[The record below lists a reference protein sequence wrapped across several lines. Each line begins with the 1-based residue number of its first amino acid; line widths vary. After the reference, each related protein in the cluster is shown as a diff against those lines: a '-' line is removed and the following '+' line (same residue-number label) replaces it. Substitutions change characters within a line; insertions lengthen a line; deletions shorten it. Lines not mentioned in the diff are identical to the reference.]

1 MSAKIGP
8 FCIIPCA
15 VIIKISMFDGPVTQ
29 MNYVAITILGKDSEG
44 ILSRVVGSIAES
56 GAKILD
62 IQQSVIHG
70 ILSLFIL
77 VDRNSSEYA
86 TILPEKLSE
95 AISGLSLSLH
105 IEEVQ
110 DYTRDSAGERY
121 VVTIV
126 GEDSTEMI
134 CSFSRAT
141 AHLGLNNIRI
151 NMLSRGDI
159 SAMQFIVDMNKVD
172 PGSAM
177 KHIQDALSGRKADI
191 IFEPESTF
199 RMGKK
204 LIVFDMDSTL
214 VSNETIDEIAAQAGL
229 KEKIAAITERA
240 MRGEI
245 DYSQAIKERVRLL
258 SGMPLSTLTEL
269 SKSLVLN
276 PGARELISS
285 LRSMKYRI
293 ALVSGGFTVFTEK
306 MKEELGLDY
315 AFGNRL
321 EVRNGVLTGNLEEPI
336 LDANGKQRVIEE
348 IMMNEGISS
357 REVVVI
363 GDGANDTVMVKNAG
377 LGIAFR
383 GKEVLRKVADGTISD
398 SDLTTVLFCLGHY
411 SD

>member
-1 MSAKIGP
+1 
-8 FCIIPCA
+8 
-15 VIIKISMFDGPVTQ
+15 

-44 ILSRVVGSIAES
+44 ILSRVVDCIAES
-56 GAKILD
+56 GSKILD

-77 VDRNSSEYA
+77 IDRKGNGKWA
-86 TILPEKLSE
+86 ILPEKLSK
-95 AISGLSLSLH
+95 AISGLNLTVH
-105 IEEVQ
+105 TEEVQ

-126 GEDSTEMI
+126 GEDSTDI
-134 CSFSRAT
+134 VRSFSKAT

-159 SAMQFIVDMNKVD
+159 SAMQFIVDMNNVD
-172 PGSAM
+172 PGTAI

-214 VSNETIDEIAAQAGL
+214 VSNETIDEIAALAGL
-229 KEKIAAITERA
+229 KEKVAEITERA
-240 MRGEI
+240 MKGEI
-245 DYSQAIKERVRLL
+245 DYSQSIRERVRLL
-258 SGMPLSTLTEL
+258 RGMPLSTLTEL
-269 SKSLVLN
+269 SESLVLN
-276 PGARELISS
+276 PGARELVSS
-285 LRSMKYRI
+285 LRSMKYRV

-306 MKEELGLDY
+306 MKQELGLDY

-321 EVRNGVLTGNLEEPI
+321 EVSNGVLTGNLEEPI
-336 LDANGKQRVIEE
+336 LDANAKQRVIEE

-398 SDLTTVLFCLGHY
+398 NDLTAVLFCLGHY
-411 SD
+411 TD

>member
-1 MSAKIGP
+1 
-8 FCIIPCA
+8 
-15 VIIKISMFDGPVTQ
+15 MFDGSVTQ

>member
-1 MSAKIGP
+1 
-8 FCIIPCA
+8 
-15 VIIKISMFDGPVTQ
+15 MFDGSVTQ

-172 PGSAM
+172 PESAM
-177 KHIQDALSGRKADI
+177 KHIRDALSGRKADI

-398 SDLTTVLFCLGHY
+398 SDLTTILFCLGHY